1 MKEKFDVTGMTC
13 SACSSRVEKCVSKL
27 EGVEEVTVNLLTNSM
42 QVKYDENVL
51 EEQGI
56 IDAVVH
62 AGYGAS
68 PARESSGFAGGSKG
82 TAVGQAQRQQGENGK
97 NPVQEHL
104 EYMKK
109 RTFWS
114 FVFLIP
120 LMYVSMGHMI
130 GAPLPGFLHGTVN
143 AVAFAM
149 TQFLLCL
156 PVLYINRGYFTK
168 GFSTLLH
175 GAPNMDTLIAVGSAA
190 SLVYGIFA
198 IYRMGY
204 GLGVQDME
212 LVERYLHD
220 LYFESAVMIL
230 ALINI
235 GKYLEAR
242 SRGKPARPLKN

>member
-130 GAPLPGFLHGTVN
+130 GAPLPGFLH
-143 AVAFAM
+143 
-149 TQFLLCL
+149 
-156 PVLYINRGYFTK
+156 
-168 GFSTLLH
+168 
-175 GAPNMDTLIAVGSAA
+175 
-190 SLVYGIFA
+190 
-198 IYRMGY
+198 
-204 GLGVQDME
+204 
-212 LVERYLHD
+212 
-220 LYFESAVMIL
+220 
-230 ALINI
+230 
-235 GKYLEAR
+235 
-242 SRGKPARPLKN
+242 